1 LVTGTRFGMGLVRA
15 SSTRDRARNRL
26 AIRRRTRVR
35 NSGISKDDIMRSH
48 RLARRVAA
56 YAGGAAVVAMVGLTA
71 ACGSSSDK
79 APETTTPSTTTA
91 PSSSAPSVTPTEK
104 SINPTGGNLFTPP
117 VKAPPAPTA
126 IPGDN

>member
-1 LVTGTRFGMGLVRA
+1 
-15 SSTRDRARNRL
+15 
-26 AIRRRTRVR
+26 
-35 NSGISKDDIMRSH
+35 MRSH

-56 YAGGAAVVAMVGLTA
+56 YAGGAAIVAMVGLTA
-71 ACGSSSDK
+71 ACGGSEK
-79 APETTTPSTTTA
+79 APETSTTTTTTTTTA
-91 PSSSAPSVTPTEK
+91 PSSAPSVTPTEK